1 MTIKK
6 KLLNEAIKTAY
17 TNVPLASPNQNGLM
31 SKDSFMSRQ
40 DIHLKKDVNET
51 LDIELPIGVYK
62 IEGING
68 SKPLTDWGIL
78 VVFSQYARL
87 FITRNSRRFFFAT
100 KDGFGWST
108 GFCELAKV

>member
-1 MTIKK
+1 MKRLRQPIPMSH
-6 KLLNEAIKTAY
+6 LH
-17 TNVPLASPNQNGLM
+17 PPNQNGLM

>member
-1 MTIKK
+1 MAIKK

-68 SKPLTDWGIL
+68 SKPLTDWAYWSYSPNTH
-78 VVFSQYARL
+78 VFL
-87 FITRNSRRFFFAT
+87 
-100 KDGFGWST
+100 
-108 GFCELAKV
+108 

>member
-1 MTIKK
+1 MAIKK

-62 IEGING
+62 IEG
-68 SKPLTDWGIL
+68 
-78 VVFSQYARL
+78 QYARL